1 MNAFL
6 YFAVFCVLGT
16 SALAVEVTE
25 EKAGPKSA
33 QVINQVLFFESS
45 QSWTSRDFELF
56 EKVKKEV
63 LQKSRIS
70 QFTESE
76 NEEFLLSR
84 LSAREAL
91 LFEVTPA
98 KFRLSE
104 AQKKSFS
111 DYSTKEIDDE
121 LSQLGLATS
130 LIDLK
135 EDQLKQKIRFKT
147 WLDLL
152 KRKYQ
157 VRVKSSDFK

>member
-1 MNAFL
+1 MNTFL
-6 YFAVFCVLGT
+6 SFAIFFIVGT
-16 SALAVEVTE
+16 SALAIEVIE
-25 EKAGPKSA
+25 DKSGTKSV

-76 NEEFLLSR
+76 NEDFLLSR

-91 LFEVTPA
+91 LFEVIPA

-111 DYSTKEIDDE
+111 DYSTKEIDEE

-130 LIDLK
+130 LIDIK

-157 VRVKSSDFK
+157 VRVKSLDFK